1 MRKPAILGGM
11 PLFPEGLPFAR
22 PPLPS
27 FDKVVERLRPVYETG
42 MITNSLLVRELEE
55 KVSSYFGV
63 AQTVAVSCCTSGL
76 LLCVQALCDGFAAAV
91 RSQPRVVLPSFT
103 FSATGHAVVWN
114 GGFPVFAECNP
125 ETYQLDPEDVATRL
139 DGADLLIGTHV
150 AGAPCDTEALE
161 GLAKQAGIPF
171 LLDAAH
177 AFGACARGR
186 RVASFGNAEVFS
198 MSPTKIVISGEGGLI
213 TTDDENLATHLRAA
227 RDYGNTGDYNPAFAG
242 LNARMSELHAAIA
255 LASFD
260 ELKEHLD
267 RRVFLAESY
276 RDGLAEL
283 AGVRSQRLLDDTTST
298 YKDYS
303 VTINAEEFG
312 VSRSFVA
319 TALRAEGIDTRCYF
333 SPPLHQQKCYSPYNL
348 GKLAVTEK
356 LSAEVLSLP
365 IWRDMKNED
374 AEKVISALWSIHQ
387 DREEIEAACAV

>member
-139 DGADLLIGTHV
+139 DGAGLLIGTHV

-242 LNARMSELHAAIA
+242 LNARMSELHAAVA

-333 SPPLHQQKCYSPYNL
+333 SPPLHQQKCYSPYNP